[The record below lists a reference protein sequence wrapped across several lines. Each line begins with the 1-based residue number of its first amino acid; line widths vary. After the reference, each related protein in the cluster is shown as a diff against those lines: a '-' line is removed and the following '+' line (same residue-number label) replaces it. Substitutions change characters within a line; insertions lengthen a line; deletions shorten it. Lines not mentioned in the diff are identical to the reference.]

1 MHMHL
6 GAALSAVRGAAQPSW
21 KLLQSYTPYPTIRA
35 AAQINLLELQ
45 EVVEKPSAMS
55 SGAVQD
61 SPAAG
66 NPCGQLPARQR
77 AAGHGRRSV
86 FFDSKEMYEY

>member
-55 SGAVQD
+55 SGAVHD

-77 AAGHGRRSV
+77 AAWHGRRSV